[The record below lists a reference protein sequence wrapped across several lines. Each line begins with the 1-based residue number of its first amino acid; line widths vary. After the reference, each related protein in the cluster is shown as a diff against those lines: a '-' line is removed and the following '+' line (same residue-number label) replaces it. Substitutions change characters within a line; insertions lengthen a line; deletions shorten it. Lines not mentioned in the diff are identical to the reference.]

1 MRHKLTNRDIYK
13 TILLRE
19 VTLLVLLFFIG
30 NSNSTI
36 AQYHLSLGVNY
47 AHSFGERSLDLLGT
61 SYQLN
66 PTNGGEVL
74 LRNEYQFKRPKKLH
88 ARLNIGYRFIYFS
101 GQSNTSSYKGSL
113 QKAFASG
120 GIGYEL
126 TERITT
132 SAYIEVENNVAFKKF
147 EIGKGDL
154 FRVSLATEVMFQLT
168 DKFAILGLFSRA
180 MTPITPAYIFSN
192 PQYQIRI
199 GLNYQIL

>member
-1 MRHKLTNRDIYK
+1 MRYKLTNRDIYK

-19 VTLLVLLFFIG
+19 VTLIVLLFFIG
-30 NSNSTI
+30 NSNNAI
-36 AQYHLSLGVNY
+36 AQYHLSLGLNY
-47 AHSFGERSLDLLGT
+47 VHPFGERTLDLLGT

-66 PTNGGEVL
+66 PTNGGEIL
-74 LRNEYQFKRPKKLH
+74 FRNEYHFNRSKKIH
-88 ARLNIGYRFIYFS
+88 ARLNIGYRLIYFS

-120 GIGYEL
+120 GIGYKL

-154 FRVSLATEVMFQLT
+154 FRVSLATEGMFQLT
-168 DKFAILGLFSRA
+168 DKFSLLGAFSRA

-192 PQYQIRI
+192 PQYQVRI